1 MITIKKTNKTRLTD
15 ALVEIH
21 RITDPVWN
29 DKGDATEFRALPK
42 RDRYIAWAAY
52 EAIFYAGGLWKGES
66 VEDAIEEAAAA
77 LTNAGFYCPDRLAAY
92 AYREAEA
99 GYYKSL
105 RKDETEEVISG
116 YEECLKILA

>member
-1 MITIKKTNKTRLTD
+1 VITIKKTNKTRLTD

-52 EAIFYAGGLWKGES
+52 EAIFYAGLWKGES
-66 VEDAIEEAAAA
+66 VEDAIEEAAAE
-77 LTNAGFYCPDRLAAY
+77 LTNSGFYCPDRLAAY
-92 AYREAEA
+92 AYREAKA